1 MPVTQIRAFHRPDR
15 IQQVWHLLQEGPQ
28 VRLVGGGTD
37 LTIHCP
43 PEVRVL
49 VDLSHLGIGGIT
61 VEADG
66 SIRIGATATLSE
78 MLEHPELR
86 RCASGVVPE
95 MLVHVGSPL
104 LRNAATIGGHLAR
117 GYLSDVVP
125 VLLALDAEIEVFDGG
140 TRRLP
145 LDVYYRDGVH
155 DTLHIVTAVVVPPR
169 ADDLAAFLRFSRSG
183 FDHALVNTACRVHMS
198 DGVVTDA
205 RVAVGAGPGVARLL
219 PAAFGYL
226 VGSTLDDSAIDAA
239 AAEARTLETHSSW
252 IASAEYRSHLA
263 VTLVGRCL
271 RVIRERI
278 GGEA

>member
-1 MPVTQIRAFHRPDR
+1 MPVNQIRAFHRPDR
-15 IQQVWHLLQEGPQ
+15 IQQVWHLLGEGPQ

-61 VEADG
+61 EEADG
-66 SIRIGATATLSE
+66 SIRVGAMATLSE
-78 MLEHPELR
+78 VLEHPEIR
-86 RCASGVVPE
+86 RRASGVLAD

-104 LRNAATIGGHLAR
+104 LRNAATVGGHLAR

-125 VLLALDAEIEVFDGG
+125 VLLALDAEIEVFDGE

-145 LDVYYRDGVH
+145 LDLYYHDGVH
-155 DTLHIVTAVVVPPR
+155 DTPHIVTAVIVPPLV
-169 ADDLAAFLRFSRSG
+169 DDAAAFLRFSRSG
-183 FDHALVNTACRVHMS
+183 FDHALVNTACRVRLTG
-198 DGVVTDA
+198 GVVTDA

-219 PAAFGYL
+219 PAASEGL
-226 VGSTLDDSAIDAA
+226 VGSSFDDPVIERTAA
-239 AAEARTLETHSSW
+239 LAGSVETHSNW

-263 VTLVGRCL
+263 VTLVDRCL
-271 RVIRERI
+271 RMVRDRL
-278 GGEA
+278 GGGA